1 MIDANLKGADMSN
14 VINLTCQQLQSARI
28 DRTTRLPDYITL
40 KWRSDTEYNCGDRVQ
55 RIDEG

>member
-1 MIDANLKGADMSN
+1 MTEADLRGADMSH
-14 VINLTCQQLQSARI
+14 VINLTCQQLQSAQI

-40 KWRSDTEYNCGDRVQ
+40 KWRSDTEFDCGDRVQ